1 MILCEIVNTFY
12 LILILLNNDGENFE
26 NEMSSEEFNIPRL
39 IYFVTQFK
47 FENEKTENIKSNEL
61 GLGVIKS
68 QTRTIPLS

>member
-1 MILCEIVNTFY
+1 
-12 LILILLNNDGENFE
+12 
-26 NEMSSEEFNIPRL
+26 MSSEEFNIPRL